1 MLTAHSWEHRLSDNA
16 LFNFGMV
23 EGNVVIIDAG
33 SRSNQPEITK
43 GQFNTKVMKRFWTKA
58 QTVVHPQALRLY
70 KQVWQM
76 AGERMA
82 TALET
87 FETKWQEV
95 LNNERQRN
103 TVITTKI
110 IRLGVCIATAWAQ
123 SSAQTRSLADYVSNA
138 GQ

>member
-1 MLTAHSWEHRLSDNA
+1 
-16 LFNFGMV
+16 
-23 EGNVVIIDAG
+23 
-33 SRSNQPEITK
+33 
-43 GQFNTKVMKRFWTKA
+43 MKRFWIEA
-58 QTVVHPQALRLY
+58 QTVIHPHTLRLY
-70 KQVWQM
+70 KQEWQI
-76 AGERMA
+76 AGERMV
-82 TALET
+82 TALKIY
-87 FETKWQEV
+87 ETKWQEV